1 MAERKDIL
9 EDFKEYP
16 NDVNLSNGIPD
27 DAKGVLCSKKETGTV
42 IRPKKRWHA
51 VVSYLAACCV
61 LLFVVIVPVALSPK
75 SEKNTIYYS
84 ESLTSVVL
92 DDIDQFVS
100 DENLSIHYF
109 KEAVSVENKLY
120 TIIESGENAYI
131 VQDILF
137 VSEIEL
143 ISIKLYICISS
154 YTYQIFDSYENLN
167 SKSEVKSCEVYY
179 EIENQDTSYIT
190 SARFVNN
197 NTRYFVTIKS
207 VEPDGAL
214 EKYVGMLL
222 D

>member
-27 DAKGVLCSKKETGTV
+27 DAKGVLCSKKETVTV

-51 VVSYLAACCV
+51 LVSYLAACCV

-84 ESLTSVVL
+84 ESLTSVML
-92 DDIDQFVS
+92 EDIDQFVS
-100 DENLSIHYF
+100 NENLSIHYIQ
-109 KEAVSVENKLY
+109 EAASVENKLY
-120 TIIESGENAYI
+120 TIIENGENAYI
-131 VQDILF
+131 YQEVFLVEDTGF
-137 VSEIEL
+137 VTIT
-143 ISIKLYICISS
+143 LYICISP
-154 YTYQIFDSYENLN
+154 YVYKIFDSYDNLSDKIIIAN
-167 SKSEVKSCEVYY
+167 L
-179 EIENQDTSYIT
+179 EISYKN
-190 SARFVNN
+190 VGQNN
-197 NTRYFVTIKS
+197 IMAKFTDNDTRYYMMIES
-207 VEPDGAL
+207 AEPDGAL

>member
-27 DAKGVLCSKKETGTV
+27 DAKGVLCNKKETV

-51 VVSYLAACCV
+51 VVSYLVACCV

-92 DDIDQFVS
+92 KDIDQFVS

-109 KEAVSVENKLY
+109 QEAVSVENKLY

-131 VQDILF
+131 VQDIFLVEDSGF
-137 VSEIEL
+137 VTIT
-143 ISIKLYICISS
+143 IYICVSP
-154 YTYQIFDSYENLN
+154 YKYQIFDTYDELSSNKLID
-167 SKSEVKSCEVYY
+167 SSEVYY
-179 EIENQDTSYIT
+179 KVVDTDLVM
-190 SARFVNN
+190 AKFVDDDI
-197 NTRYFVTIKS
+197 RYYMSIKTTN
-207 VEPDGAL
+207 PDGAL